1 VDEAR
6 AAAWLAD
13 LEEKAQAGR
22 FFSAVTVFTVMGRK
36 LEAV

>member
-13 LEEKAQAGR
+13 LEQKARAGR
-22 FFSAVTVFTVMGRK
+22 FFSAVTVFTVIGLK
-36 LEAV
+36 PEAD